1 MICPFCGGPAE
12 CVGGLVIY
20 PRRHDLAQKHF
31 WRCEPCDAY
40 VGCHGTSTKA
50 LGTLADSMTRTMR
63 LRVHEKFDPLWK
75 DARNKVGNRN
85 AAYRMLA
92 EELQI
97 KQSHCHIAMFNIEQ
111 CQRALKA
118 IQHIECVMT

>member
-1 MICPFCGGPAE
+1 MTHKF
-12 CVGGLVIY
+12 
-20 PRRHDLAQKHF
+20 F

-40 VGCHGTSTKA
+40 VGCHGTSKKP

-63 LRVHEKFDPLWK
+63 KIVHDKFDPLWK

-92 EELQI
+92 EELGI
-97 KQSHCHIAMFNIEQ
+97 KQSECHIAMFNIER
-111 CQRALKA
+111 CQKA
-118 IQHIECVMT
+118 IKALQLIECVMT